1 MAIRTEGWLLTFR
14 VISKSCLS
22 PTFPIM
28 PVLNLC
34 SRQCRYPSANP
45 RNPLHDVLVTASKRE
60 ADVAARALPKKNP
73 ARAGACEQ
81 RGPAAARQK
90 GPGDVL
96 VVQDDYAKK
105 GAAPRDSARH

>member
-60 ADVAARALPKKNP
+60 ADVAARALPKI
-73 ARAGACEQ
+73 
-81 RGPAAARQK
+81 
-90 GPGDVL
+90 L
-96 VVQDDYAKK
+96 
-105 GAAPRDSARH
+105 ARHHRDMRFVQQCVSEALRASNAHTCRRRLAEMG